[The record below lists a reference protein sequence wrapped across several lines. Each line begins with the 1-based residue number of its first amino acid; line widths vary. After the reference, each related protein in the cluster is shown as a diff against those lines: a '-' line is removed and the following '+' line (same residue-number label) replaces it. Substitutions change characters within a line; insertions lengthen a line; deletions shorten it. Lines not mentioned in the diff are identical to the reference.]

1 MKDIKSL
8 IENSFNWKKDSYE
21 VIYSN
26 WHTASNKT
34 LSLLFQA
41 IADRG
46 NGWGTQNGAV
56 RKFTC
61 DWLVEHRFDIPA
73 GELNIFDAPSDWH
86 GRQLSAVS
94 KICHIINPIRYPL
107 IWDSHI
113 RVAMGKENI
122 SVTEQNWNENV
133 KAFVENHPELKG
145 ESSDDNERIW
155 LAESTIWANNDLS
168 NT

>member
-26 WHTASNKT
+26 WHTASDKT
-34 LSLLFQA
+34 LSLIFQA

-61 DWLVEHRFDIPA
+61 DWLVKHRFDIPT

-113 RVAMGKENI
+113 RAAMGKENI
-122 SVTEQNWNENV
+122 SVTESNWNENV

-145 ESSDDNERIW
+145 ERSDDNERIW
-155 LAESTIWANNDLS
+155 LAESTIWANNDLP
-168 NT
+168 TT